1 MNFPL
6 IPVLVVTT
14 TLAVVGAWWLLK
26 APAPKPDE
34 SAAPVHATSKAKTI
48 AVQKAEEPIKLVADA
63 TGLSPAEFSRMMQ
76 NLVDDA
82 STEERKAAQAG
93 LTATCNLEQA
103 VVFYSAARLKV
114 KGKVDPGALR
124 GFLGAMGGRFRAIAM
139 AEFLKQHPKGDVA
152 MDSILHGW
160 AKVQSQEALNWFQS
174 LPETFPS
181 RQAMLQAVLWGM
193 STANAKNGL
202 AAYRTMSVAD
212 QNSTSAI
219 YGLSNGLVQNSGL
232 QGLNLLLAEVN
243 DPLVFT
249 KILQASLGRASKQ
262 PPELFVP
269 WMADYVELD
278 AKLAESWQAAAKEWQ
293 SKAPDKFAEWFR
305 EGKSRLPPALQQALA
320 L

>member
-6 IPVLVVTT
+6 IPVLAVTT

-26 APAPKPDE
+26 APAPKPDA
-34 SAAPVHATSKAKTI
+34 SVAPVHATSKGKPI
-48 AVQKAEEPIKLVADA
+48 AVQKTEEPIKLVAEA

-76 NLVDDA
+76 NLVDDT

-103 VVFYSAARLKV
+103 VAFYSAARLKV
-114 KGKVDPGALR
+114 KGKVDPAALR
-124 GFLGAMGGRFRAIAM
+124 EFLGAVGNRFKAVAM
-139 AEFLKQHPKGDVA
+139 TEFLKRHPKGDVA
-152 MDSILHGW
+152 MDSLLHGW
-160 AKVQSQEALNWFQS
+160 AKVQPQEALIWFQS
-174 LPETFPS
+174 LAETFPS
-181 RQAMLQAVLWGM
+181 RPAMLQAVLWGM
-193 STANAKNGL
+193 SATAKNAL
-202 AAYRTMSVAD
+202 AAYSTMSVAD

-262 PPELFVP
+262 PPEVFVP
-269 WMADYVELD
+269 WMADYVALD
-278 AKLAESWQAAAKEWQ
+278 AKLAESWQAAAKQWQ

-305 EGKSRLPPALQQALA
+305 EGKSKLPPALQQALA
-320 L
+320 P